1 MLPICSE
8 KNLLALMKLEMAL
21 NEEDTD
27 KQSTVQDVKALVAA
41 LQLERQKALSQ
52 IVFGQ
57 SNQNYHFKECF
68 EQLQSQISNLTID
81 LDFSQALQE
90 HLVLPF
96 T

>member
-1 MLPICSE
+1 
-8 KNLLALMKLEMAL
+8 MAL

-41 LQLERQKALSQ
+41 MQLECQKALTQ

-68 EQLQSQISNLTID
+68 EQL
-81 LDFSQALQE
+81 
-90 HLVLPF
+90 
-96 T
+96 